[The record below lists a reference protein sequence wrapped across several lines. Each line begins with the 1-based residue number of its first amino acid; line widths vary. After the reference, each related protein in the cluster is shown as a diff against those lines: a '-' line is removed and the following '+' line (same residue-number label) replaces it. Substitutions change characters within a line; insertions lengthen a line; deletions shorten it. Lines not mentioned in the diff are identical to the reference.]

1 MTMNYSQHLTKSSW
15 TNCTEQDRTTRC
27 GKASEFNLIDK
38 MTQNCLVDID
48 GQHKGHKKST
58 ETNYMSPYQCS

>member
-15 TNCTEQDRTTRC
+15 TNYTEQDRTTSC

-48 GQHKGHKKST
+48 GQHKGHQKI
-58 ETNYMSPYQCS
+58 N